1 MVTANTRLLH
11 MRHERAARMPGTG
24 LAEGGAP
31 PHRHDEAGQH
41 GIVVLEH
48 PASIDGLRD
57 IGAAGMGRH
66 SSSHADEQYSGSE
79 VAAAA
84 AAPSCSP

>member
-1 MVTANTRLLH
+1 
-11 MRHERAARMPGTG
+11 MRAGKG
-24 LAEGGAP
+24 LAEGGAS

-48 PASIDGLRD
+48 PASIDGLQ
-57 IGAAGMGRH
+57 GSGPAGVGRH
-66 SSSHADEQYSGSE
+66 GSSHADKQYSGSE

-84 AAPSCSP
+84 AAPCSP